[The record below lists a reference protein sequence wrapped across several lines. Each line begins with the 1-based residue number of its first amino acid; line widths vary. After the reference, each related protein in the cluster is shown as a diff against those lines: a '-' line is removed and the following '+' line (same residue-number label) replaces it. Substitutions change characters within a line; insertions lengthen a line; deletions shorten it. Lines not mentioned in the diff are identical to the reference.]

1 MVLVGLSTL
10 ADGAVVT
17 VASWC
22 TRDLTDV
29 AKGGAR
35 SYRIRRAQWRPE
47 RGLRFGQPSVRHPN

>member
-35 SYRIRRAQWRPE
+35 SYRDPQGTVA
-47 RGLRFGQPSVRHPN
+47 S